1 MPSKAPREPRGVAAL
16 TSCIHGNVH
25 ALEHI
30 FPVVLPLLIA
40 EFKGS
45 VVLFGAIGTAA
56 YITMG
61 LGGLPAGY
69 LSDRLGSRR
78 SLLLGTGLCA
88 AGCFAVALAPGA
100 GLVAASL
107 ALLGVGLG
115 LYHPAGLSLLS
126 RTYKSY
132 HGRSL
137 GIHGV
142 GGATAIVAAPAAFGF
157 IAAIGG
163 WRMAY
168 LVAGSLTVLLALAL
182 LFVKERHDA
191 QPREKEPS
199 KTMRSLPGWSIILIL
214 LIEAAC
220 AGLVYRGVVTFLPM
234 FYAGEVAPALPR
246 AAASLLESL
255 SSFLHGGG
263 PSSAASA
270 AAAIGGTLASLTYL
284 SAILGQTLGGRA
296 ADSRGFAAWLL
307 AAGAA
312 FTACLVGMGLLAGLP
327 ALAFGILFAAFYFAA
342 QPISNMMVARYSK
355 GSRHGMVYGVY
366 FTTGFGVGAL
376 APLLATRISGDG
388 PLSRVFLVL
397 AAIGVASVILR
408 IALLKMV
415 RRNGRVG

>member
-1 MPSKAPREPRGVAAL
+1 MAAL

-30 FPVVLPLLIA
+30 FPVVLPLLIV

-69 LSDRLGSRR
+69 LSDRFGSRR
-78 SLLLGTGLCA
+78 LLLLGTGLCA
-88 AGCFAVALAPGA
+88 AGCFAVALSPSA

-126 RTYKSY
+126 RTYRRY

-142 GGATAIVAAPAAFGF
+142 GGAAAIVIAPAAFGF
-157 IAAIGG
+157 IAALGG

-168 LVAGSLTVLLALAL
+168 LVAGCITVLLMLSL
-182 LFVKERHDA
+182 LFVREGSDA
-191 QPREKEPS
+191 QPQEKEPA
-199 KTMRSLPGWSIILIL
+199 KGMRSLPGWSILLLL

-234 FYAGEVAPALPR
+234 FYAGEVAPALPD
-246 AAASLLESL
+246 AAAAILQSL
-255 SSFLHGGG
+255 SSLLHGGG
-263 PSSAASA
+263 TGSIASA

-296 ADSRGFAAWLL
+296 ADSRGFATWLL
-307 AAGAA
+307 VVGAA
-312 FTACLVGMGLLAGLP
+312 FTTCLLGMGLLAGLP
-327 ALAFGILFAAFYFAA
+327 VLAFGVLFAAFYFAS
-342 QPISNMMVARYSK
+342 QPIVNMMVARYSK

-366 FTTGFGVGAL
+366 FTMGFGVGAL
-376 APLLATRISGDG
+376 APLLATCITGDG
-388 PLSRVFLVL
+388 PFSRVFLVL
-397 AAIGVASVILR
+397 AAIGVVSVILR

>member
-1 MPSKAPREPRGVAAL
+1 MPESAPRESRGVAAL
-16 TSCIHGNVH
+16 TACLHGNIH

-40 EFKGS
+40 EFEGS

-126 RTYKSY
+126 RTYRSY

-142 GGATAIVAAPAAFGF
+142 GGATAIVVAPAAFGF
-157 IAAIGG
+157 IAALGG

-168 LVAGSLTVLLALAL
+168 LVAGSITVLLALL
-182 LFVKERHDA
+182 LLLVRERNDA
-191 QPREKEPS
+191 QPRDEKPS
-199 KTMRSLPGWSIILIL
+199 KSIRSLPGWSIVLLL
-214 LIEAAC
+214 LIETAC
-220 AGLVYRGVVTFLPM
+220 AGLVYRGVVTFLPL
-234 FYAGEVAPALPR
+234 FYSSEVAPELP
-246 AAASLLESL
+246 ASLSAILGSV
-255 SSFLHGGG
+255 SSFVHGG
-263 PSSAASA
+263 SKASA

-296 ADSRGFAAWLL
+296 ADSRSFAVWLL
-307 AAGAA
+307 VVGAS
-312 FTACLVGMGLLAGLP
+312 FTACLVGMGLVAGLP
-327 ALAFGILFAAFYFAA
+327 VLAFGILFAAFYFAA
-342 QPISNMMVARYSK
+342 QPITNMMVARYSK
-355 GSRHGMVYGVY
+355 GTRHGMVYGVY

-376 APLLATRISGDG
+376 APLLATRIAGDG

-415 RRNGRVG
+415 RRNGKVG